1 MNCFLWTEL
10 SLARNQL
17 TAKYEPM
24 QPFLFLSFLE
34 FAGAEVVLDVGANIG
49 VYSMVATLAPSVES
63 IHAFEPEEAAYQE
76 LARNVLLNG
85 VEQRIK
91 PARLAVSD
99 VEEKLSFGLHAPM
112 AGVNGIVDTSI
123 HDHGLFSDIKE
134 VQAVR
139 LDSFTELRGKV
150 LGIKIDVEGHELQ
163 VISGANELLK
173 NNPAFVQVENYVGS
187 RIDEVLSALGYF
199 RFFAAG
205 HDQYFTNIRNF
216 ASPVF
221 VKRAVEHAVTWLVES
236 QSGRWKQGQGIKNS
250 LTLRCN
256 ANDTVIDVEA
266 FVDGKFFSD
275 VVEYAFYLMVN
286 GQKLET
292 KWYQAGPSTQFQMV
306 TDAESVEVKCFVR
319 QKNFPDKKVITGAFL
334 KQPPAGFRADSAIE
348 NSYDLPNRY
357 ARLLARKAEAWQI
370 YPEVDLS
377 LIYQCESKYRRSE
390 VLYFGGDS
398 GALEV
403 AANLVPDGRM
413 GVICMPAQWEALTK
427 GMMRSDLSSLC
438 LKWHPLRTMGMLQNA
453 IASLGQQMQNIRCVI
468 LRSQFLA
475 VMADD
480 LSYLADFFSRM
491 PAGATVYTDAL
502 INMQLQQSLLMLTSE
517 NEIKLEWL
525 KPRSSRVPA
534 EWINV
539 EQVMTIK
546 PDEFDVQVG
555 GKDSWENEVHFADK
569 RSQVGPMVLR
579 MSPKNGKVAMH
590 WIGEVGS
597 ERGILSPPDEG
608 ANLPKHSFSL
618 LRIRSCAA
626 E

>member
-49 VYSMVATLAPSVES
+49 VYSMVATLAPSVEN

-99 VEEKLSFGLHAPM
+99 TDEKLRFGLHAPM

-139 LDSFTELRGKV
+139 LDSFAELRGKV

-236 QSGRWKQGQGIKNS
+236 QSGRWQQGQGIKNS

-266 FVDGKFFSD
+266 FVDKKFFSD

-286 GQKLET
+286 GKKLET
-292 KWYQAGPSTQFQMV
+292 KWYQESPSTQFQMV

-319 QKNFPDKKVITGAFL
+319 QKNMPDKKVVIGAFL

-348 NSYDLPNRY
+348 NSYDLPNKY
-357 ARLLARKAEAWQI
+357 ARLLARKAEAWQT

-377 LIYQCESKYRRSE
+377 LIYQSGSKYRRSE
-390 VLYFGGDS
+390 VLYLGGDS
-398 GALEV
+398 GSLEV
-403 AANLVPDGRM
+403 AANLVQDGRM
-413 GVICMPAQWEALTK
+413 GVMCMSAQWGALIK

-438 LKWHPLRTMGMLQNA
+438 LQWHPLRTMGMLQNA
-453 IASLGQQMQNIRCVI
+453 IASLGQQIQTIRCVI

-480 LSYLADFFSRM
+480 LSFVAALFARM
-491 PAGATVYTDAL
+491 PAGTTVYTDAL
-502 INMQLQQSLLMLTSE
+502 INIELQQSLQMLTSE
-517 NEIKLEWL
+517 NELKLEWL

-534 EWINV
+534 EWMNV
-539 EQVMTIK
+539 EQAMTIK

-555 GKDSWENEVHFADK
+555 GKDPWENEVHFSDK

-579 MSPKNGKVAMH
+579 MSPQNGKVAMH
-590 WIGEVGS
+590 WIGAVGS
-597 ERGILSPPDEG
+597 ERGIFSPLEED
-608 ANLPKHSFSL
+608 AIVPKRSFSL
-618 LRIRSCAA
+618 LSIRACAA